1 MKKTLLSSAL
11 LAALVSAGP
20 VYAADLAADFSTST
34 SPQSSGSTWTYGY
47 STSAGAAYS
56 MILFDNAVGSGWSMT
71 NYNTLGTPAVWKNTS
86 SYSIAGVAPG
96 QVSLHPGPVP
106 NGDVTIVR
114 FTASSAGS
122 YSVAGRFF
130 VGDSGDMSAAVILN
144 SDALHPLQAFAS
156 TNSSPALSVF
166 TQYLGAGQTLD
177 FVVGNNG
184 SFYSGN
190 TPLELTVTAVPEP
203 AGYVMMVAGGLLLGG
218 MARRRNQR
226 ADESFN
232 RFD

>member
-11 LAALVSAGP
+11 LAALLSAGP
-20 VYAADLAADFSTST
+20 VYAADLAADFSASA
-34 SPQSSGSTWTYGY
+34 SPQSSSSTWTYGY
-47 STSAGAAYS
+47 SSSAGASYS
-56 MILFDNAVGSGWSMT
+56 MILFDSASGNGWSMSS
-71 NYNTLGTPAVWKNTS
+71 YNTLGTPAVWKNTNP
-86 SYSIAGVAPG
+86 YSVAGVAPG
-96 QVSLHPGPVP
+96 QVSLHPGPVS
-106 NGDVTIVR
+106 NGDVAIVR

-130 VGDSGDMSAAVILN
+130 AGDSGDMSAAVILN
-144 SDALHPLQAFAS
+144 SDALHPLQSFAS
-156 TNSSPALSVF
+156 TNNSPALSVF

-203 AGYVMMVAGGLLLGG
+203 AGYVMMLAGGLLLGG
-218 MARRRNQR
+218 IARRRRQLSTQ
-226 ADESFN
+226 DFQ